1 MPHSIKTSN
10 LSVTLNGIQLVQPTT
25 LSVNSG
31 EAVGIIGLNG
41 AGKSTL
47 MKAIIGLIPHQGFSN
62 ISSQSFEDR
71 AIDMPHSIKTS
82 NLSVTLNGVQLVQ
95 PTTLSVNSGEAV
107 GIIGL
112 NGAGKSTLMKAII
125 GLIPHQGF
133 SNISSQS
140 FEDRARLSAWVPQ
153 TREIVWDVSV
163 ETLLGF
169 TLRNFRYQNES
180 NVNLSDKMNFS
191 IKDALLATN
200 TSKLSNRN
208 IGSLSGGELTSVL
221 IARALVQQTSTI
233 FLDEPLAS
241 LDPVQKISVLSLIQ
255 ELSKT
260 GITIIASL
268 HDVEIAQSYF
278 TRFLGIKAG
287 KVVADGSPK
296 RLLSKKHFKEIFLC

>member
-1 MPHSIKTSN
+1 MAHTIKTSN
-10 LSVTLNGIQLVQPTT
+10 LSVTLNGAQLVQPTS
-25 LSVNSG
+25 LSVN
-31 EAVGIIGLNG
+31 A
-41 AGKSTL
+41 
-47 MKAIIGLIPHQGFSN
+47 
-62 ISSQSFEDR
+62 
-71 AIDMPHSIKTS
+71 
-82 NLSVTLNGVQLVQ
+82 
-95 PTTLSVNSGEAV
+95 GEAV

-140 FEDRARLSAWVPQ
+140 FEDRARLCAWVPQ

-169 TLRNFRYQNES
+169 TLRNFRDRNEL
-180 NVNLSDKMNFS
+180 NVNSSDKIHFT

-200 TSKLSNRN
+200 TSKLNNRN

-241 LDPVQKISVLSLIQ
+241 LDPIQKISVLSLIQ

-260 GITIIASL
+260 GITVIASL
-268 HDVEIAQSYF
+268 HDIEIAQSYF
-278 TRFLGIKAG
+278 SRFIGIKAG
-287 KVVADGSPK
+287 KVVADGSPNS
-296 RLLSKKHFKEIFLC
+296 LLCKKHFKEIFLC

>member
-1 MPHSIKTSN
+1 MAHTIKTSN
-10 LSVTLNGIQLVQPTT
+10 LSVTLNGAQLVQPTS
-25 LSVNSG
+25 LSVNAG

-62 ISSQSFEDR
+62 ISSQSFE
-71 AIDMPHSIKTS
+71 
-82 NLSVTLNGVQLVQ
+82 
-95 PTTLSVNSGEAV
+95 E
-107 GIIGL
+107 
-112 NGAGKSTLMKAII
+112 
-125 GLIPHQGF
+125 
-133 SNISSQS
+133 
-140 FEDRARLSAWVPQ
+140 RARLCAWVPQ

-169 TLRNFRYQNES
+169 TLRNFRDRNEL
-180 NVNLSDKMNFS
+180 NVNSSDKIHFT

-200 TSKLSNRN
+200 TSKLNNRN

-241 LDPVQKISVLSLIQ
+241 LDPIQKISVLSLIQ

-260 GITIIASL
+260 GITVIASL
-268 HDVEIAQSYF
+268 HDIEIAQSYF
-278 TRFLGIKAG
+278 SRFIGIKAG
-287 KVVADGSPK
+287 KVVADGSPNS
-296 RLLSKKHFKEIFLC
+296 LLDKKHFKEIFLC

>member
-1 MPHSIKTSN
+1 MTHT
-10 LSVTLNGIQLVQPTT
+10 
-25 LSVNSG
+25 
-31 EAVGIIGLNG
+31 
-41 AGKSTL
+41 
-47 MKAIIGLIPHQGFSN
+47 
-62 ISSQSFEDR
+62 
-71 AIDMPHSIKTS
+71 IKTS

-112 NGAGKSTLMKAII
+112 NGAGKTTLMKAVT
-125 GLIPHQGF
+125 GLIPHEGF

-140 FEDRARLSAWVPQ
+140 FEDRARLCAWVPQ
-153 TREIVWDVSV
+153 TREIVWDVTV

-169 TLRNFRYQNES
+169 TLQNFREHSDS
-180 NVNLSDKMNFS
+180 NRSSPKKIRFT

-200 TSKLSNRN
+200 TAKLNNRN
-208 IGSLSGGELTSVL
+208 IRSLSGGELTSVL
-221 IARALVQQTSTI
+221 IARALVQQTQTI

-241 LDPVQKISVLSLIQ
+241 LDPIQKISVLSLIQ

-287 KVVADGSPK
+287 KIVADGSPN

>member
-1 MPHSIKTSN
+1 MAHTIKTSN
-10 LSVTLNGIQLVQPTT
+10 LSVTLNGAQLVQPTS
-25 LSVNSG
+25 LSVNAG
-31 EAVGIIGLNG
+31 EAL
-41 AGKSTL
+41 
-47 MKAIIGLIPHQGFSN
+47 
-62 ISSQSFEDR
+62 
-71 AIDMPHSIKTS
+71 
-82 NLSVTLNGVQLVQ
+82 
-95 PTTLSVNSGEAV
+95 

-163 ETLLGF
+163 ETLLSF
-169 TLRNFRYQNES
+169 TLRNFRDRNES
-180 NVNLSDKMNFS
+180 NVNSSDKILFT

-200 TSKLSNRN
+200 TSKLNNRN

-241 LDPVQKISVLSLIQ
+241 LDPIQKISVLSLIQ

-260 GITIIASL
+260 GITVIASL
-268 HDVEIAQSYF
+268 HDIEIAQSYF
-278 TRFLGIKAG
+278 SRFIGIKAG
-287 KVVADGSPK
+287 KVVADGSPNS
-296 RLLSKKHFKEIFLC
+296 LLDKKHFKEIFLC

>member
-1 MPHSIKTSN
+1 MTHTITTSN
-10 LSVTLNGIQLVQPTT
+10 LSVTMNGAQLVQPTS
-25 LSVNSG
+25 LSVNAG

-62 ISSQSFEDR
+62 ISSQSFE
-71 AIDMPHSIKTS
+71 
-82 NLSVTLNGVQLVQ
+82 
-95 PTTLSVNSGEAV
+95 E
-107 GIIGL
+107 
-112 NGAGKSTLMKAII
+112 
-125 GLIPHQGF
+125 
-133 SNISSQS
+133 
-140 FEDRARLSAWVPQ
+140 RARLCAWVPQ

-169 TLRNFRYQNES
+169 TLRNFRDRNEL
-180 NVNLSDKMNFS
+180 NVNSSDKTHFT

-200 TSKLSNRN
+200 TSKLNNRN

-241 LDPVQKISVLSLIQ
+241 LDPIQKISVLSLIQ

-260 GITIIASL
+260 GITVIASL
-268 HDVEIAQSYF
+268 HDIEIAQSYF
-278 TRFLGIKAG
+278 SRFIGIKAG
-287 KVVADGSPK
+287 KVVADGSPNS
-296 RLLSKKHFKEIFLC
+296 LLDKKHFKEIFLC

>member
-1 MPHSIKTSN
+1 MAHTIKTSN
-10 LSVTLNGIQLVQPTT
+10 LSVTLNGTQLVQPTS
-25 LSVNSG
+25 LSVNAG

-47 MKAIIGLIPHQGFSN
+47 MKAIIGL
-62 ISSQSFEDR
+62 
-71 AIDMPHSIKTS
+71 T
-82 NLSVTLNGVQLVQ
+82 
-95 PTTLSVNSGEAV
+95 
-107 GIIGL
+107 
-112 NGAGKSTLMKAII
+112 
-125 GLIPHQGF
+125 PHQGF

-140 FEDRARLSAWVPQ
+140 FEDRARLCAWVPQ

-169 TLRNFRYQNES
+169 TLRNFRDRNEL
-180 NVNLSDKMNFS
+180 NVNSSDKIHFT

-200 TSKLSNRN
+200 TSKLNNRN

-241 LDPVQKISVLSLIQ
+241 LDPIQKISVLSLIQ

-260 GITIIASL
+260 GITVIASL
-268 HDVEIAQSYF
+268 HDIEIAQSYF
-278 TRFLGIKAG
+278 SRFIGIKAG
-287 KVVADGSPK
+287 KVVADGSPNS
-296 RLLSKKHFKEIFLC
+296 LLDKKHFKEIFLC

>member
-1 MPHSIKTSN
+1 MAHTIKTSN
-10 LSVTLNGIQLVQPTT
+10 LSVTLNGAQLVQPTS
-25 LSVNSG
+25 LSVNAG
-31 EAVGIIGLNG
+31 EAL
-41 AGKSTL
+41 
-47 MKAIIGLIPHQGFSN
+47 
-62 ISSQSFEDR
+62 
-71 AIDMPHSIKTS
+71 
-82 NLSVTLNGVQLVQ
+82 
-95 PTTLSVNSGEAV
+95 

-140 FEDRARLSAWVPQ
+140 FEDRARLCAWVPQ

-169 TLRNFRYQNES
+169 TLRNFRDRNEL
-180 NVNLSDKMNFS
+180 NVNSSDKIHFT
-191 IKDALLATN
+191 IRDALLATN
-200 TSKLSNRN
+200 TSKLNNRN

-241 LDPVQKISVLSLIQ
+241 LDPIQKISVLSLIQ

-260 GITIIASL
+260 GITVIASL
-268 HDVEIAQSYF
+268 HDIEIAQSYF
-278 TRFLGIKAG
+278 SRFLGIKAG
-287 KVVADGSPK
+287 KVVADGSPNS
-296 RLLSKKHFKEIFLC
+296 LLDKKHFKEIFLC

>member
-1 MPHSIKTSN
+1 MAHTIKTSN
-10 LSVTLNGIQLVQPTT
+10 LSVTLNGAQLVQPTS
-25 LSVNSG
+25 LSVN
-31 EAVGIIGLNG
+31 A
-41 AGKSTL
+41 
-47 MKAIIGLIPHQGFSN
+47 
-62 ISSQSFEDR
+62 
-71 AIDMPHSIKTS
+71 
-82 NLSVTLNGVQLVQ
+82 
-95 PTTLSVNSGEAV
+95 GEAV

-140 FEDRARLSAWVPQ
+140 FEDRARLCAWVPQ

-169 TLRNFRYQNES
+169 TLRDFRDRNEL
-180 NVNLSDKMNFS
+180 NVNSSDKIHFT

-200 TSKLSNRN
+200 TSKLNNRN

-241 LDPVQKISVLSLIQ
+241 LDPIQKISVLSLIQ

-260 GITIIASL
+260 GITVIASL
-268 HDVEIAQSYF
+268 HDIEIAQSYF
-278 TRFLGIKAG
+278 SRFIGIKAG
-287 KVVADGSPK
+287 KVVADGSPNS
-296 RLLSKKHFKEIFLC
+296 LLDKKHFKEIFLC

>member
-1 MPHSIKTSN
+1 MAHTIKTSN
-10 LSVTLNGIQLVQPTT
+10 LSVTLNGAQLVQPTS
-25 LSVNSG
+25 LSVN
-31 EAVGIIGLNG
+31 A
-41 AGKSTL
+41 
-47 MKAIIGLIPHQGFSN
+47 
-62 ISSQSFEDR
+62 
-71 AIDMPHSIKTS
+71 
-82 NLSVTLNGVQLVQ
+82 
-95 PTTLSVNSGEAV
+95 GEAV

-140 FEDRARLSAWVPQ
+140 FEDRARLCAWVPQ

-169 TLRNFRYQNES
+169 TLRNFRDRNEL
-180 NVNLSDKMNFS
+180 NVNSSDKIHFT
-191 IKDALLATN
+191 IRDALLATN
-200 TSKLSNRN
+200 TSKLNNRN

-241 LDPVQKISVLSLIQ
+241 LDPIQKISVLSLIQ

-260 GITIIASL
+260 GITVIASL
-268 HDVEIAQSYF
+268 HDIEIAQSYF
-278 TRFLGIKAG
+278 SRFIGIKAG
-287 KVVADGSPK
+287 KVVADGSPNS
-296 RLLSKKHFKEIFLC
+296 LLNKKHFKEIFLC

>member
-1 MPHSIKTSN
+1 MAHTIKTSN
-10 LSVTLNGIQLVQPTT
+10 LSVTLNGTQLVQPTS
-25 LSVNSG
+25 LSVN
-31 EAVGIIGLNG
+31 A
-41 AGKSTL
+41 
-47 MKAIIGLIPHQGFSN
+47 
-62 ISSQSFEDR
+62 
-71 AIDMPHSIKTS
+71 
-82 NLSVTLNGVQLVQ
+82 
-95 PTTLSVNSGEAV
+95 GEAV

-140 FEDRARLSAWVPQ
+140 FEDRARLCAWVPQ

-169 TLRNFRYQNES
+169 TLRNFRDRNEL
-180 NVNLSDKMNFS
+180 NVNSSDKIHFT

-200 TSKLSNRN
+200 TSKLNNRN

-241 LDPVQKISVLSLIQ
+241 LDPIQKISVLSLIQ

-260 GITIIASL
+260 GITVIASL
-268 HDVEIAQSYF
+268 HDIEIAQSYF
-278 TRFLGIKAG
+278 SRFIGIKAG
-287 KVVADGSPK
+287 KVVADGSPNS
-296 RLLSKKHFKEIFLC
+296 LLDKKHFKEIFLC

>member
-71 AIDMPHSIKTS
+71 A
-82 NLSVTLNGVQLVQ
+82 
-95 PTTLSVNSGEAV
+95 
-107 GIIGL
+107 
-112 NGAGKSTLMKAII
+112 
-125 GLIPHQGF
+125 
-133 SNISSQS
+133 
-140 FEDRARLSAWVPQ
+140 RLCAWVPQ
-153 TREIVWDVSV
+153 TREIVWDVTV

-169 TLRNFRYQNES
+169 TLQNFRNQNDS
-180 NVNLSDKMNFS
+180 NRSSSEKIRFS

-200 TSKLSNRN
+200 TSQLANRN
-208 IGSLSGGELTSVL
+208 IRSLSGGELTSVL
-221 IARALVQQTSTI
+221 IARALVQQTPTI

-268 HDVEIAQSYF
+268 HDVEVAQSYF

-287 KVVADGSPK
+287 KVVADGSPN

>member
-1 MPHSIKTSN
+1 MAHTIKTSN
-10 LSVTLNGIQLVQPTT
+10 LSVTLNGAQLVQPTS
-25 LSVNSG
+25 LSVNAG
-31 EAVGIIGLNG
+31 EA
-41 AGKSTL
+41 A
-47 MKAIIGLIPHQGFSN
+47 
-62 ISSQSFEDR
+62 
-71 AIDMPHSIKTS
+71 
-82 NLSVTLNGVQLVQ
+82 
-95 PTTLSVNSGEAV
+95 

-140 FEDRARLSAWVPQ
+140 FEDRARLCAWVPQ

-169 TLRNFRYQNES
+169 TLRNFRDRNEL
-180 NVNLSDKMNFS
+180 NVNSSDKIHFT

-200 TSKLSNRN
+200 TSKLNNRN

-241 LDPVQKISVLSLIQ
+241 LDPIQKISVLSLIQ

-260 GITIIASL
+260 GITVIASL
-268 HDVEIAQSYF
+268 HDIEIAQSYF
-278 TRFLGIKAG
+278 SRFIGIKAG
-287 KVVADGSPK
+287 KVVADGSPNS
-296 RLLSKKHFKEIFLC
+296 LLDKKHFKEIFLC

>member
-1 MPHSIKTSN
+1 MAHTIKTSN
-10 LSVTLNGIQLVQPTT
+10 LSVTLNGAQLVQPTS
-25 LSVNSG
+25 LSVNAG
-31 EAVGIIGLNG
+31 EAL
-41 AGKSTL
+41 
-47 MKAIIGLIPHQGFSN
+47 
-62 ISSQSFEDR
+62 
-71 AIDMPHSIKTS
+71 
-82 NLSVTLNGVQLVQ
+82 
-95 PTTLSVNSGEAV
+95 

-169 TLRNFRYQNES
+169 TLRNFRDRNEL
-180 NVNLSDKMNFS
+180 NVNSSDKIHFT
-191 IKDALLATN
+191 IRDALLATN
-200 TSKLSNRN
+200 TSKLNNRN

-241 LDPVQKISVLSLIQ
+241 LDPIQKISVLSLIQ

-260 GITIIASL
+260 GITVIASL
-268 HDVEIAQSYF
+268 HDIEIAQSYF
-278 TRFLGIKAG
+278 SRFIGIKAG
-287 KVVADGSPK
+287 KVVADGSPNS
-296 RLLSKKHFKEIFLC
+296 LLDKKHFKEIFLC

>member
-1 MPHSIKTSN
+1 MAHTIKTSN
-10 LSVTLNGIQLVQPTT
+10 LSVTLNGAQLVQPTS
-25 LSVNSG
+25 LSVN
-31 EAVGIIGLNG
+31 A
-41 AGKSTL
+41 
-47 MKAIIGLIPHQGFSN
+47 
-62 ISSQSFEDR
+62 
-71 AIDMPHSIKTS
+71 
-82 NLSVTLNGVQLVQ
+82 
-95 PTTLSVNSGEAV
+95 GEAV

-140 FEDRARLSAWVPQ
+140 FEDRARLCAWVPQ

-169 TLRNFRYQNES
+169 TLRNFRDRNEL
-180 NVNLSDKMNFS
+180 NVNSSDKIHFT
-191 IKDALLATN
+191 IRDALLATN
-200 TSKLSNRN
+200 TSKLNNRN

-241 LDPVQKISVLSLIQ
+241 LDPIQKISVLSLIQ

-260 GITIIASL
+260 GITVIASL
-268 HDVEIAQSYF
+268 HDIEIAQSYF
-278 TRFLGIKAG
+278 SRFIGIKAG
-287 KVVADGSPK
+287 KVVADGSPNS
-296 RLLSKKHFKEIFLC
+296 LLDKKHFKEIFLC

>member
-1 MPHSIKTSN
+1 MPNSIKTSN
-10 LSVTLNGIQLVQPTT
+10 LSVTLNGAQLVQPTT

-47 MKAIIGLIPHQGFSN
+47 MKAIIGLIPHQGFS
-62 ISSQSFEDR
+62 
-71 AIDMPHSIKTS
+71 SI
-82 NLSVTLNGVQLVQ
+82 
-95 PTTLSVNSGEAV
+95 A
-107 GIIGL
+107 
-112 NGAGKSTLMKAII
+112 
-125 GLIPHQGF
+125 
-133 SNISSQS
+133 SQS

-163 ETLLGF
+163 ETLLSF

-180 NVNLSDKMNFS
+180 NVNLSDKINFS

-241 LDPVQKISVLSLIQ
+241 LDPVQKISVLSLKI
-255 ELSKT
+255 LF
-260 GITIIASL
+260 
-268 HDVEIAQSYF
+268 H
-278 TRFLGIKAG
+278 
-287 KVVADGSPK
+287 
-296 RLLSKKHFKEIFLC
+296 KKK

>member
-1 MPHSIKTSN
+1 MAHTIKTSN
-10 LSVTLNGIQLVQPTT
+10 LSVTLNGAQLVQPTS
-25 LSVNSG
+25 LSVN
-31 EAVGIIGLNG
+31 A
-41 AGKSTL
+41 
-47 MKAIIGLIPHQGFSN
+47 
-62 ISSQSFEDR
+62 
-71 AIDMPHSIKTS
+71 
-82 NLSVTLNGVQLVQ
+82 
-95 PTTLSVNSGEAV
+95 GEAV

-140 FEDRARLSAWVPQ
+140 FEDRARLCAWVPQ

-169 TLRNFRYQNES
+169 TLRNFRDRNEL
-180 NVNLSDKMNFS
+180 NVNSSDKIHFT

-200 TSKLSNRN
+200 TSKLNNRN

-241 LDPVQKISVLSLIQ
+241 LDPIQKISVLSLIQ

-260 GITIIASL
+260 GITVIASL
-268 HDVEIAQSYF
+268 HDIEIAQSYF
-278 TRFLGIKAG
+278 SRFIGIKAG
-287 KVVADGSPK
+287 KVVADGSPNS
-296 RLLSKKHFKEIFLC
+296 LLDKKHFKEIFLC

>member
-1 MPHSIKTSN
+1 MAHTIKTSN
-10 LSVTLNGIQLVQPTT
+10 LSVTLNGAQLVQPTS
-25 LSVNSG
+25 LSVNAG

-47 MKAIIGLIPHQGFSN
+47 M
-62 ISSQSFEDR
+62 R
-71 AIDMPHSIKTS
+71 
-82 NLSVTLNGVQLVQ
+82 
-95 PTTLSVNSGEAV
+95 
-107 GIIGL
+107 
-112 NGAGKSTLMKAII
+112 AII

-140 FEDRARLSAWVPQ
+140 FEDRARLCAWVPQ

-169 TLRNFRYQNES
+169 TLRNFRDRNEL
-180 NVNLSDKMNFS
+180 NVNSSDKIHFT
-191 IKDALLATN
+191 IRDALLATN
-200 TSKLSNRN
+200 TSKLNNRN

-241 LDPVQKISVLSLIQ
+241 LDPIQKISVLSLIQ

-260 GITIIASL
+260 GITVIASL
-268 HDVEIAQSYF
+268 HDIEIAQSYF
-278 TRFLGIKAG
+278 SRFIGIKAG
-287 KVVADGSPK
+287 KVVADGSPNS
-296 RLLSKKHFKEIFLC
+296 LLDKKHFKEIFLC

>member
-1 MPHSIKTSN
+1 MAHTIKTSN
-10 LSVTLNGIQLVQPTT
+10 LSVTLNGAQLVQPTS
-25 LSVNSG
+25 LSVNAG
-31 EAVGIIGLNG
+31 EAI
-41 AGKSTL
+41 
-47 MKAIIGLIPHQGFSN
+47 
-62 ISSQSFEDR
+62 
-71 AIDMPHSIKTS
+71 
-82 NLSVTLNGVQLVQ
+82 
-95 PTTLSVNSGEAV
+95 

-140 FEDRARLSAWVPQ
+140 FEDRARLCAWVPQ

-169 TLRNFRYQNES
+169 TLRNFRDRNEL
-180 NVNLSDKMNFS
+180 NVNSSDKIHFT

-200 TSKLSNRN
+200 TSKLNNRN

-241 LDPVQKISVLSLIQ
+241 LDPIQKISVLSLIQ

-260 GITIIASL
+260 GITVIASL
-268 HDVEIAQSYF
+268 HDIEIAQSYF
-278 TRFLGIKAG
+278 SRFIGIKAG
-287 KVVADGSPK
+287 KVVADGSPNS
-296 RLLSKKHFKEIFLC
+296 LLDKKHFKEIFIC

>member
-1 MPHSIKTSN
+1 MAHTIKTSN
-10 LSVTLNGIQLVQPTT
+10 LSVTLNGAQLVQPTS
-25 LSVNSG
+25 LSVN
-31 EAVGIIGLNG
+31 A
-41 AGKSTL
+41 
-47 MKAIIGLIPHQGFSN
+47 
-62 ISSQSFEDR
+62 
-71 AIDMPHSIKTS
+71 
-82 NLSVTLNGVQLVQ
+82 
-95 PTTLSVNSGEAV
+95 GEAV

-169 TLRNFRYQNES
+169 TLRNFRDRNEL
-180 NVNLSDKMNFS
+180 NVNSSDKIHFT
-191 IKDALLATN
+191 IRDALLATN
-200 TSKLSNRN
+200 TSKLNNRN

-241 LDPVQKISVLSLIQ
+241 LDPIQKISVLSLIQ

-260 GITIIASL
+260 GITVIASL
-268 HDVEIAQSYF
+268 HDIEIAQSYF
-278 TRFLGIKAG
+278 SRFIGIKAG
-287 KVVADGSPK
+287 KVVADGSPNS
-296 RLLSKKHFKEIFLC
+296 LLDKKHFKEIFLC

>member
-1 MPHSIKTSN
+1 MAHTIKTSN
-10 LSVTLNGIQLVQPTT
+10 LSVTLNGAQLVQPTS
-25 LSVNSG
+25 LSVNAG
-31 EAVGIIGLNG
+31 EAL
-41 AGKSTL
+41 
-47 MKAIIGLIPHQGFSN
+47 
-62 ISSQSFEDR
+62 
-71 AIDMPHSIKTS
+71 
-82 NLSVTLNGVQLVQ
+82 
-95 PTTLSVNSGEAV
+95 

-140 FEDRARLSAWVPQ
+140 FEDRARLCAWVPQ

-169 TLRNFRYQNES
+169 TLRNFRDRNKS
-180 NVNLSDKMNFS
+180 NVNSSDKIHFT

-200 TSKLSNRN
+200 TSKLNNRN

-241 LDPVQKISVLSLIQ
+241 LDPIQKISVLSLIQ

-260 GITIIASL
+260 GITVIASL
-268 HDVEIAQSYF
+268 HDIEIAQSYF
-278 TRFLGIKAG
+278 SRFIGIKAG
-287 KVVADGSPK
+287 KVVADGSPNS
-296 RLLSKKHFKEIFLC
+296 LLDKKHFKEIFLC

>member
-1 MPHSIKTSN
+1 MAHTIKTSN
-10 LSVTLNGIQLVQPTT
+10 LSVTLNGAQLVQPTS
-25 LSVNSG
+25 LSVN
-31 EAVGIIGLNG
+31 A
-41 AGKSTL
+41 
-47 MKAIIGLIPHQGFSN
+47 
-62 ISSQSFEDR
+62 
-71 AIDMPHSIKTS
+71 
-82 NLSVTLNGVQLVQ
+82 
-95 PTTLSVNSGEAV
+95 GEAV

-140 FEDRARLSAWVPQ
+140 FEDRARLCAWVPQ

-169 TLRNFRYQNES
+169 TLRNFRDRNEL
-180 NVNLSDKMNFS
+180 NVNSSDKIHFT
-191 IKDALLATN
+191 IRDALLATN
-200 TSKLSNRN
+200 TSKLNNRN

-241 LDPVQKISVLSLIQ
+241 LDPIQKISVLSLIQ

-260 GITIIASL
+260 GITVIASL
-268 HDVEIAQSYF
+268 HDIEIAQSYF
-278 TRFLGIKAG
+278 SRFLGIKAG
-287 KVVADGSPK
+287 KVVADGSPNS
-296 RLLSKKHFKEIFLC
+296 LLSKKHFKEIFLC

>member
-1 MPHSIKTSN
+1 MTHTIKTSN
-10 LSVTLNGIQLVQPTT
+10 LSVTLNGAQLVQPTS
-25 LSVNSG
+25 LSVN
-31 EAVGIIGLNG
+31 A
-41 AGKSTL
+41 
-47 MKAIIGLIPHQGFSN
+47 
-62 ISSQSFEDR
+62 
-71 AIDMPHSIKTS
+71 
-82 NLSVTLNGVQLVQ
+82 
-95 PTTLSVNSGEAV
+95 GEAV

-140 FEDRARLSAWVPQ
+140 FEDRARLCAWVPQ

-169 TLRNFRYQNES
+169 TLRNFRDRNEL
-180 NVNLSDKMNFS
+180 NVNSSDKIHFT
-191 IKDALLATN
+191 IRDALLATN
-200 TSKLSNRN
+200 TSKLNNRN

-241 LDPVQKISVLSLIQ
+241 LDPIQKISVLSLIQ

-260 GITIIASL
+260 GITVIASL
-268 HDVEIAQSYF
+268 HDIEIAQSYF
-278 TRFLGIKAG
+278 SRFIGIKAG
-287 KVVADGSPK
+287 KVVADGSPNS
-296 RLLSKKHFKEIFLC
+296 LLDKKHFKEIFLC

>member
-1 MPHSIKTSN
+1 MAHTIKTSN
-10 LSVTLNGIQLVQPTT
+10 LSVTMNGAQLVQPTS
-25 LSVNSG
+25 LSVN
-31 EAVGIIGLNG
+31 A
-41 AGKSTL
+41 
-47 MKAIIGLIPHQGFSN
+47 
-62 ISSQSFEDR
+62 
-71 AIDMPHSIKTS
+71 
-82 NLSVTLNGVQLVQ
+82 
-95 PTTLSVNSGEAV
+95 GEAV

-140 FEDRARLSAWVPQ
+140 FEDRARLCAWVPQ

-169 TLRNFRYQNES
+169 TLRNFRDRNEL
-180 NVNLSDKMNFS
+180 NVNSSDKIHFT

-200 TSKLSNRN
+200 TSKLNNRN

-241 LDPVQKISVLSLIQ
+241 LDPIQKISVLSLIQ

-260 GITIIASL
+260 GITVIASL
-268 HDVEIAQSYF
+268 HDIEIAQSYF
-278 TRFLGIKAG
+278 SRFIGIKAG
-287 KVVADGSPK
+287 KVVADGSPNS
-296 RLLSKKHFKEIFLC
+296 LLCKKHFKEIFLC

>member
-1 MPHSIKTSN
+1 MAHTIKTSN
-10 LSVTLNGIQLVQPTT
+10 LSVTLNGAQLVQPTS
-25 LSVNSG
+25 LSVN
-31 EAVGIIGLNG
+31 A
-41 AGKSTL
+41 
-47 MKAIIGLIPHQGFSN
+47 
-62 ISSQSFEDR
+62 
-71 AIDMPHSIKTS
+71 
-82 NLSVTLNGVQLVQ
+82 
-95 PTTLSVNSGEAV
+95 GEAV

-140 FEDRARLSAWVPQ
+140 FEDRARLCAWVPQ

-169 TLRNFRYQNES
+169 TLRNFRDRNEL
-180 NVNLSDKMNFS
+180 NVNSSDKIHFT
-191 IKDALLATN
+191 IRDALLATN
-200 TSKLSNRN
+200 TSKLNNRN

-241 LDPVQKISVLSLIQ
+241 LDPIQKISVLSLIQ

-260 GITIIASL
+260 GITVIASL
-268 HDVEIAQSYF
+268 HDIEIAQSYF
-278 TRFLGIKAG
+278 SRFIGIKAG
-287 KVVADGSPK
+287 KVVADGSPNS
-296 RLLSKKHFKEIFLC
+296 LLSKKHFKEIFLC

>member
-1 MPHSIKTSN
+1 MAHTIKTSN
-10 LSVTLNGIQLVQPTT
+10 LSVTLNGAQLVQPTS
-25 LSVNSG
+25 LSVNAG
-31 EAVGIIGLNG
+31 EAL
-41 AGKSTL
+41 
-47 MKAIIGLIPHQGFSN
+47 
-62 ISSQSFEDR
+62 
-71 AIDMPHSIKTS
+71 
-82 NLSVTLNGVQLVQ
+82 
-95 PTTLSVNSGEAV
+95 

-140 FEDRARLSAWVPQ
+140 FEDRARLCAWVPQ

-169 TLRNFRYQNES
+169 TLRNFRDRNEL
-180 NVNLSDKMNFS
+180 NVNSSDKIHFT
-191 IKDALLATN
+191 IRDALLATN
-200 TSKLSNRN
+200 TSKLNNRN

-241 LDPVQKISVLSLIQ
+241 LDPIQKISVLSLIQ

-260 GITIIASL
+260 GITVIASL
-268 HDVEIAQSYF
+268 HDIEIAQSYF
-278 TRFLGIKAG
+278 SRFIGIKAG
-287 KVVADGSPK
+287 KVVADGSPNS
-296 RLLSKKHFKEIFLC
+296 LLCKKHFKEIFLC